1 MNHLHRLHVLFVSTL
16 GMIVAG
22 IGILGLAE
30 VARGQASYEEL
41 HAFVLA
47 VYPYAGLI
55 QDSAGNLYGT
65 TNGDGVSSLGTVYK
79 LEPSGAFT
87 VLHAFDDYSDG
98 ASPLAG
104 LIQDSAGNLY
114 GTTSGGGE
122 FGAGTVYKLE
132 PSGTFAVLH
141 SFNYSDGDYPYAGL
155 IQDSAGTLYG
165 TTQIGGAPSCSKSY
179 K

>member
-65 TNGDGVSSLGTVYK
+65 THGGGASSVGTVYK

-87 VLHAFDDYSDG
+87 VLH
-98 ASPLAG
+98 
-104 LIQDSAGNLY
+104 
-114 GTTSGGGE
+114 
-122 FGAGTVYKLE
+122 
-132 PSGTFAVLH
+132 
-141 SFNYSDGDYPYAGL
+141 SFNYSDGAYPYAGL
-155 IQDSAGTLYG
+155 VRDSAGTLYG
-165 TTQIGGAPSCSKSY
+165 TTQSGGASGGGVVFAIQ
-179 K
+179 